1 MKEYQLHGLRA
12 LAQSPKG
19 TVPAFLQAPAT
30 QGAWRFHHALEDYGP
45 TPLVRLNGLAE
56 ELGLGGVFVK
66 DESHRFGLNAFK
78 GLGGIY
84 ALSRAVAREL
94 GLPAE
99 VTLEELQAPSVQK
112 EVRNMV
118 FVTTTDGNHGRGV
131 AWAARKLG
139 CEAHVYLPAGSAPA
153 RAQAILDAG
162 AVEARVLPLGYDD
175 AVRYAAQ
182 QAQEKGWTLIQDTSW
197 PGYEEIPTWIVQ
209 GYTTLAREA
218 ADQLAEAGVD
228 RPTHVFLQ
236 AGVGAMAGGVL
247 GYLADRYGA
256 QAPVFAVVE
265 PENVAGIYA
274 SAQAGDG
281 QPHPAQGPGET
292 IMAGQHCAER
302 RRGQIEPQP
311 PGMPEADR
319 QRAQHSQH
327 KQRVPLRQT
336 NRRKRQCGAAPYQPE
351 QPLEPETQ
359 HEGRQVRD
367 CRQKRHSAAYQQQDA
382 QLQGGLDHPDDQQV
396 AEHPDQAGRH
406 AVGHQHR
413 QRGKAGKHCRLHRL
427 CHLA

>member
-236 AGVGAMAGGVL
+236 AGVGAMARRRAGILGGPVW
-247 GYLADRYGA
+247 GPGA
-256 QAPVFAVVE
+256 GLAVVE

-281 QPHPAQGPGET
+281 QPHPAPGPGGD
-292 IMAGQHCAER
+292 IMAGLNCAEPCTLTWPVLRDLASWYIALPGPSGGAGYATSGAPCGGGPGGDLRRER
-302 RRGQIEPQP
+302 RR
-311 PGMPEADR
+311 D
-319 QRAQHSQH
+319 H
-327 KQRVPLRQT
+327 
-336 NRRKRQCGAAPYQPE
+336 GAAGPADDGAGFGTPPQGHGA
-351 QPLEPETQ
+351 EP
-359 HEGRQVRD
+359 
-367 CRQKRHSAAYQQQDA
+367 
-382 QLQGGLDHPDDQQV
+382 
-396 AEHPDQAGRH
+396 
-406 AVGHQHR
+406 AVCGPVDQHR
-413 QRGKAGKHCRLHRL
+413 GGHRPGAL
-427 CHLA
+427 PEGDDT